1 MKKKSLLII
10 LVVCLLL
17 SGCSNNPQKEKSNI
31 RLDDYSFDSDNFP
44 EEIDTESINGEV
56 IMIKS
61 KIYGVSYSGIEV
73 GMTKKEMDKK
83 INDKFQPFYSIH
95 SPDTPNIGWY
105 LLNDSGDIIIFDFDL
120 DDGLYYN
127 ENVNEKDTIK
137 EIILTNVKYFD

>member
-17 SGCSNNPQKEKSNI
+17 SGCSNNPPKEKSNI

-56 IMIKS
+56 LMIKS
-61 KIYGVSYSGIEV
+61 NIYGVSYSGIEV

-83 INDKFQPFYSIH
+83 IDDKFQPFYSIH
-95 SPDTPNIGWY
+95 SPDTPNIGW
-105 LLNDSGDIIIFDFDL
+105 
-120 DDGLYYN
+120 
-127 ENVNEKDTIK
+127 
-137 EIILTNVKYFD
+137 

>member
-17 SGCSNNPQKEKSNI
+17 SGCLNNQPKEKSNVKM
-31 RLDDYSFDSDNFP
+31 DDYSLNSDNFS

-61 KIYGVSYSGIEV
+61 KIYGVSYLGIEV
-73 GMTKKEMDKK
+73 GMTKKEMDEK
-83 INDKFQPFYSIH
+83 IDDKFQPFYSIH

-120 DDGLYYN
+120 DDGLYFN

>member
-1 MKKKSLLII
+1 MKKKSLLIM

-17 SGCSNNPQKEKSNI
+17 SGCANNPQKEKSNI

-44 EEIDTESINGEV
+44 EEIDIESINGE
-56 IMIKS
+56 ISMIKS

-83 INDKFQPFYSIH
+83 IDDKFQPFYSIH

-120 DDGLYYN
+120 DDNSYFN
-127 ENVNEKDTIK
+127 ESVNEKDTIK